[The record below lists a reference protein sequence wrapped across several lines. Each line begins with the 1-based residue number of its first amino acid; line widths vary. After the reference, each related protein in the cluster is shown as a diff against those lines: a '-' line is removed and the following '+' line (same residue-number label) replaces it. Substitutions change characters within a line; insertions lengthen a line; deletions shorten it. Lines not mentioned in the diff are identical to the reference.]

1 MLTQIQSHLVI
12 ALGLVAAVAVI
23 AVILAIIALSVN
35 AKLRRQVRR
44 WKSIHE
50 TADLDAVYQ
59 NTMGAVGEIR
69 ATLER
74 MEQEEIAELHQDLK
88 NLRRVLRSKVGTPQ
102 VYRYNAFSNQGSDLS
117 FSVALLDED
126 QNGVVL
132 SSIYGREESRTYAK
146 PVMQGASRYP
156 LTDEETSVISQAAP
170 TAEPTG
176 RRDH

>member
-1 MLTQIQSHLVI
+1 MLTQIQSHLLITFGV
-12 ALGLVAAVAVI
+12 VAAVAVI
-23 AVILAIIALSVN
+23 ALIIAIVALSVN

-50 TADLDAVYQ
+50 TADLDVVYE
-59 NTMGAVGEIR
+59 NTMGAVHEMR
-69 ATLER
+69 AILEK
-74 MEQEEIAELHQDLK
+74 MEQAEIAGLHQDIQ

-126 QNGVVL
+126 QNGVVF

-170 TAEPTG
+170 TAEPAG
-176 RRDH
+176 RSDH